1 MHDFIHRES
10 AHKAKMVA
18 EVVPVTAEWRTKY
31 EPKPELPLLNAYQ
44 LKISQGIILILSAI
58 LQEHGRDL
66 ANSRTDGKKG

>member
-18 EVVPVTAEWRTKY
+18 EVVPVTAVWRTKY

-44 LKISQGIILILSAI
+44 LKISQGIILSAI
-58 LQEHGRDL
+58 LQEHGRDR

>member
-18 EVVPVTAEWRTKY
+18 EVVPVTAVWRTKY

-44 LKISQGIILILSAI
+44 LKISQGIILSAI